1 MEVKVINNQVESA
14 MQKLKRQLIR
24 EGLFKD
30 LKKRRYYSKPSIR
43 AKLKREE
50 AEKARHK
57 DRKGHSPRVR
67 IFCNRSFPHF

>member
-1 MEVKVINNQVESA
+1 MEVKVINNQFESA

-24 EGLFKD
+24 EGLFKE
-30 LKKRRYYSKPSIR
+30 LKKRRYYAKPSVK

-57 DRKGHSPRVR
+57 DRKRAAARVKN
-67 IFCNRSFPHF
+67 IL

>member
-1 MEVKVINNQVESA
+1 MEVKVINNQIESA

-30 LKKRRYYSKPSIR
+30 LKKRRYYYKPSVKAR
-43 AKLKREE
+43 LKREE

-57 DRKGHSPRVR
+57 DRKRAVARGRNIV
-67 IFCNRSFPHF
+67 